1 MDRLWS
7 PWRLDY
13 ITGPKDKSACVF
25 CRHAEEARAN
35 PDNPDSLVLATYDH
49 AYVVLNRYPYNN
61 GHLMVVPYRHTSTL
75 TELSIDELH
84 ELMDRFRHVAHE
96 YLEIQSAHLAAIA
109 KGKGGFKK
117 QIEVARRR
125 KEDAKCAI
133 LEHQERHGCR
143 S

>member
-1 MDRLWS
+1 MIQSIWLFKTQGAS
-7 PWRLDY
+7 LDHPGMLFGFSG
-13 ITGPKDKSACVF
+13 TSVQLRRNPHAPKAHIGQLIAVQQSRVAPAPIF
-25 CRHAEEARAN
+25 C
-35 PDNPDSLVLATYDH
+35 
-49 AYVVLNRYPYNN
+49 
-61 GHLMVVPYRHTSTL
+61 
-75 TELSIDELH
+75 DELH